1 MCKRISSA
9 FQPVR
14 SSSPQYIGEYLHPRT
29 LSCYDDDDYTPS
41 PPTPLHQHRWNSA
54 SPKVFLPN
62 SSTVS
67 LPASAVLGLRG
78 RSAKPIAA
86 PTVAKT
92 TDDACHKRSHSV
104 GAGQNLTL
112 NLAPRKSDSDFGRP
126 TTTGC
131 ALNTSAKLTRNVT
144 RNVSRL
150 PSGLSRPILTRQRCR
165 CVPFLP
171 TKPQPCSTP
180 ATPSPPAPNRHLH
193 LDTAFTRT
201 GWAQRASQLATTFL
215 LTFSPNI
222 STVRGSVKKSRTSN
236 TTS

>member
-78 RSAKPIAA
+78 RSATPTAA

-104 GAGQNLTL
+104 GASQNLTL

-126 TTTGC
+126 NNNGPNHQHSSLE
-131 ALNTSAKLTRNVT
+131 ALTACEEHLEER
-144 RNVSRL
+144 RRQVSCTLLETFRL
-150 PSGLSRPILTRQRCR
+150 IMLMTALFGVLG
-165 CVPFLP
+165 PFLRK
-171 TKPQPCSTP
+171 TGSGRTSQR
-180 ATPSPPAPNRHLH
+180 A
-193 LDTAFTRT
+193 RT
-201 GWAQRASQLATTFL
+201 GT
-215 LTFSPNI
+215 
-222 STVRGSVKKSRTSN
+222 
-236 TTS
+236 